1 MAKSPAYK
9 RILVKLSGECFNS
22 AENCGV
28 DASAGDRLASEL
40 LPVIKSGV
48 RVAFVVGGGNIIRGG
63 RLVESRIRRTTADY
77 MGMLATVINALAL
90 RDILEHNGAAAVVM
104 SAIPMGAI
112 CESFCRDKALEYLDA
127 GKAVIFAAGT
137 GNPYFTTDTC
147 AALRA
152 SEIGAEALIK
162 ATKVDG
168 VFDSDPMKNPAAKK
182 YDRLTYQKA
191 ITDQLGV
198 MDLTAISMC
207 MENRIPII
215 VLELFRPGNLVS
227 AVAGKG
233 VGTLVSN

>member
-1 MAKSPAYK
+1 MAKSSAYK

-22 AENCGV
+22 AEVGGADVTVN
-28 DASAGDRLASEL
+28 SILISEL

-63 RLVESRIRRTTADY
+63 KLAESHIKRTTGDY

-90 RDILEHNGAAAVVM
+90 RDILEYNGAAAVVM
-104 SAIPMGAI
+104 SAIPMGSV
-112 CESFCRDKALEYLDA
+112 CESFSRDRAMEYLND
-127 GKAVIFAAGT
+127 GKVVIFAAGT

-168 VFDSDPMKNPAAKK
+168 VFDSDPMKNPSAKK
-182 YDRLTYQKA
+182 YEQLTYHKVLA
-191 ITDQLGV
+191 DQLGV

-215 VLELFRPGNLVS
+215 VLELFKPGNLAA
-227 AVAGKG
+227 AVAGRN
-233 VGTLVSN
+233 VGTLVSD

>member
-9 RILVKLSGECFNS
+9 RILVKLSGECFSSADGFGIDVS
-22 AENCGV
+22 AESNLTG
-28 DASAGDRLASEL
+28 EL

-48 RVAFVVGGGNIIRGG
+48 QMAFVVGGGNIIRGG
-63 RLVESRIRRTTADY
+63 KLADSHIKRTTGDY

-90 RDILEHNGAAAVVM
+90 RDILAHHRVPAIVM
-104 SAIPMGAI
+104 SAIPMGSVCENFNRSRAI
-112 CESFCRDKALEYLDA
+112 EYLDS

-168 VFDSDPMKNPAAKK
+168 VFDSDPMINPAAKK

-191 ITDQLGV
+191 LADKLGV

-207 MENRIPII
+207 MENHIPII
-215 VLELFRPGNLVS
+215 VLELFKPGNLAS
-227 AVAGKG
+227 AMSGED
-233 VGTLVSN
+233 VGTLVSD